1 MIDEK
6 MNADVQPANQTEPSQ
21 VEGTVEDSGASSK
34 QTTNVITA
42 ITNKMSSEVAKLVR
56 TSDAKQTKEMVSDM
70 LRTVFNVN
78 SLDEYAVGV
87 RVNGE
92 LYRFDEY
99 QIPTG
104 MLRLVTASKVVVR
117 DTASA
122 NDFLE
127 RKKFYQPGKMLTPGE
142 MITTSRVIFS
152 RLRIQPNLTT
162 LSRPSLE
169 LLQDAAAYAV
179 VGTRTADAK
188 YEKLYFLTLTVD
200 SEQNIPINEWTKRV
214 SLKLFE

>member
-6 MNADVQPANQTEPSQ
+6 IGVDQQSTDQTEPSQ
-21 VEGTVEDSGASSK
+21 VEGTVEDSGASVK
-34 QTTNVITA
+34 QTANSITA

-56 TSDAKQTKEMVSDM
+56 TSDSKQTKDMVSDM
-70 LRTVFNVN
+70 LRTVFNIN

-104 MLRLVTASKVVVR
+104 MMRLITASKVVVR
-117 DTASA
+117 DNASA
-122 NDFLE
+122 YDFLD
-127 RKKFYQPGKMLTPGE
+127 RKKYYQQGKMLTPGE

-152 RLRIQPNLTT
+152 RLRIQPNLST

-188 YEKLYFLTLTVD
+188 YDKLYFLTLTVD
-200 SEQNIPINEWTKRV
+200 AEQNIPINEWIKRV